1 MLTPS
6 RNLLRISCRS
16 CVSSVPLSDKAEGD
30 EVRRAIIFTYCPS
43 VIASSYGDDDL
54 YDLLFGQTKEGCWG
68 KYLLRRPHRIKE
80 TYSRPDQSN
89 DRSRP
94 QR

>member
-54 YDLLFGQTKEGCWG
+54 YDLLFGQTKER
-68 KYLLRRPHRIKE
+68 LLGEVPAQAATQNQGDLLQTRPVE
-80 TYSRPDQSN
+80 
-89 DRSRP
+89 
-94 QR
+94 